1 MAVTDTLAVSLEH
14 LLDTRVAAPV
24 VVLITTAL
32 AAKQV
37 LSKRDMA
44 VVVLKTAQKTVR
56 LIKAVVVVV

>member
-1 MAVTDTLAVSLEH
+1 MAVTDTPAVSLEH

-24 VVLITTAL
+24 VVSITAAL

-37 LSKRDMA
+37 LSKWDMA

-56 LIKAVVVVV
+56 LIKAVAVVV